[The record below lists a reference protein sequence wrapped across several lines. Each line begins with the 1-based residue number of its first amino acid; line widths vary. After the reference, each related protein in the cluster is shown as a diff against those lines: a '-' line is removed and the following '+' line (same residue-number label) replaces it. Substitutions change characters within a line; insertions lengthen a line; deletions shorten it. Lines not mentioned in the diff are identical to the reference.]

1 MLQQI
6 FTLSFMTAFLAAAV
20 RLAVPLM
27 YGGIG
32 ETIAE
37 KSGILNIGMEGVMLS
52 GAFFSFA
59 GAWNNNLFFALY
71 PITISSIIPVNLLSY
86 DEKSNWSLYACTF
99 PCSRKEIVSSKYI
112 LTVCTLTLSAI
123 IVEVVQT
130 INMIIRHNFHISGLL
145 TIFTIIFITGL
156 LPPAFMFPFTFKLGA
171 EKGRFAYYIG
181 FILFFALLGSLQSV
195 IKNLPLGLAHFPFR
209 SYYILILLFIGLLL
223 YMISWILSIKFY
235 QNREF

>member
-1 MLQQI
+1 MKGLLRKDCYLMMKYCRVFFLAVLI
-6 FTLSFMTAFLAAAV
+6 FTIV
-20 RLAVPLM
+20 
-27 YGGIG
+27 GI
-32 ETIAE
+32 
-37 KSGILNIGMEGVMLS
+37 KNDQV
-52 GAFFSFA
+52 
-59 GAWNNNLFFALY
+59 FFALY
-71 PITISSIIPVNLLSY
+71 PIVLSSIIPVNLLSY

-123 IVEVVQT
+123 IVEIVQI

-145 TIFTIIFITGL
+145 TIFTIIFIAGL

-209 SYYILILLFIGLLL
+209 SYYILILFFIGLLL

>member
-1 MLQQI
+1 MKGLLRKDLQLMI
-6 FTLSFMTAFLAAAV
+6 KYC
-20 RLAVPLM
+20 RLFF
-27 YGGIG
+27 
-32 ETIAE
+32 
-37 KSGILNIGMEGVMLS
+37 ILIIV
-52 GAFFSFA
+52 FSFA

-123 IVEVVQT
+123 IVEIVQI
-130 INMIIRHNFHISGLL
+130 INMIIRHNFYISGLL
-145 TIFTIIFITGL
+145 TIFTIIFIAGL

-181 FILFFALLGSLQSV
+181 FILFFALLGWLQSF

-209 SYYILILLFIGLLL
+209 SYYILILFFIGLLL

>member
-1 MLQQI
+1 MKGLLRKDLYLMI
-6 FTLSFMTAFLAAAV
+6 KYC
-20 RLAVPLM
+20 RLFF
-27 YGGIG
+27 
-32 ETIAE
+32 
-37 KSGILNIGMEGVMLS
+37 ILIIV
-52 GAFFSFA
+52 FSFA

-99 PCSRKEIVSSKYI
+99 PCSRKEIVSSKIYFNSMI
-112 LTVCTLTLSAI
+112 PLHFLPHC
-123 IVEVVQT
+123 EVVQT

-145 TIFTIIFITGL
+145 TIFTIIFIAGL

-181 FILFFALLGSLQSV
+181 FILFFALLGWLQSF

-209 SYYILILLFIGLLL
+209 SYYILILFFIGLLL

>member
-1 MLQQI
+1 M
-6 FTLSFMTAFLAAAV
+6 
-20 RLAVPLM
+20 RLTCA
-27 YGGIG
+27 I
-32 ETIAE
+32 IH
-37 KSGILNIGMEGVMLS
+37 
-52 GAFFSFA
+52 FSFHKSCSSRILPCFGSRLRTSTA
-59 GAWNNNLFFALY
+59 SFA
-71 PITISSIIPVNLLSY
+71 IT
-86 DEKSNWSLYACTF
+86 
-99 PCSRKEIVSSKYI
+99 YI

-123 IVEVVQT
+123 IVEIVQI

-145 TIFTIIFITGL
+145 TIFTIIFIAGL

-181 FILFFALLGSLQSV
+181 FILLFALLGSLQSV

>member
-1 MLQQI
+1 MKGLLRKDLYLMI
-6 FTLSFMTAFLAAAV
+6 KYC
-20 RLAVPLM
+20 RLFF
-27 YGGIG
+27 
-32 ETIAE
+32 
-37 KSGILNIGMEGVMLS
+37 ILIIV
-52 GAFFSFA
+52 FSFA

-71 PITISSIIPVNLLSY
+71 PITISSIIPVNLLS
-86 DEKSNWSLYACTF
+86 YACTF

-181 FILFFALLGSLQSV
+181 FILLFALLGSLQSV

>member
-1 MLQQI
+1 MKGLLRKDLYLMI
-6 FTLSFMTAFLAAAV
+6 KYC
-20 RLAVPLM
+20 RLFF
-27 YGGIG
+27 
-32 ETIAE
+32 
-37 KSGILNIGMEGVMLS
+37 ILIIV
-52 GAFFSFA
+52 FSFA

-145 TIFTIIFITGL
+145 TIFTIIFIAGL

-181 FILFFALLGSLQSV
+181 FILFFALLGWLQSF
-195 IKNLPLGLAHFPFR
+195 IKNLSLGLAHFPFR
-209 SYYILILLFIGLLL
+209 SDYILIFF
-223 YMISWILSIKFY
+223 S
-235 QNREF
+235 

>member
-1 MLQQI
+1 MKGLLRKDLYLMI
-6 FTLSFMTAFLAAAV
+6 KYC
-20 RLAVPLM
+20 RLFF
-27 YGGIG
+27 
-32 ETIAE
+32 
-37 KSGILNIGMEGVMLS
+37 ILIIV
-52 GAFFSFA
+52 FSFA
-59 GAWNNNLFFALY
+59 GAWNNNLLFALY

-130 INMIIRHNFHISGLL
+130 INMIIRHNLL

-181 FILFFALLGSLQSV
+181 FILLFALLGSLQSV

>member
-1 MLQQI
+1 MKGLLRKDLYLMI
-6 FTLSFMTAFLAAAV
+6 KYC
-20 RLAVPLM
+20 RLFF
-27 YGGIG
+27 
-32 ETIAE
+32 
-37 KSGILNIGMEGVMLS
+37 ILIIV
-52 GAFFSFA
+52 FSFA

-145 TIFTIIFITGL
+145 TIFTIIFIT
-156 LPPAFMFPFTFKLGA
+156 FKLGA

>member
-1 MLQQI
+1 MKGLLRKDLYLMI
-6 FTLSFMTAFLAAAV
+6 KYC
-20 RLAVPLM
+20 RLFF
-27 YGGIG
+27 
-32 ETIAE
+32 
-37 KSGILNIGMEGVMLS
+37 ILIIV
-52 GAFFSFA
+52 FSFA

-71 PITISSIIPVNLLSY
+71 PIIISSIIPVNLLSY

-130 INMIIRHNFHISGLL
+130 INFHISGLL

-181 FILFFALLGSLQSV
+181 FILLFALLGSLQSV

>member
-1 MLQQI
+1 MKGLLRKDLYLMI
-6 FTLSFMTAFLAAAV
+6 KYC
-20 RLAVPLM
+20 RLFF
-27 YGGIG
+27 
-32 ETIAE
+32 
-37 KSGILNIGMEGVMLS
+37 ILIIV
-52 GAFFSFA
+52 FSIA

-71 PITISSIIPVNLLSY
+71 PIIISSIIPVNLLSY

-112 LTVCTLTLSAI
+112 LT
-123 IVEVVQT
+123 

-145 TIFTIIFITGL
+145 TIFTIIFIAGL

-181 FILFFALLGSLQSV
+181 FILFFALLGWLQSF

-209 SYYILILLFIGLLL
+209 SYYILILFFIGLLL